1 MKTYINYFIQY
12 IFFCLLFNNSFA
24 NLFSLT
30 DFSPYINFPA
40 LKQFV
45 TYKHESLT
53 DNLVILKVKFSG
65 IYKSKTCIGSI
76 VDTSDN
82 NTIKE
87 LNIFTT
93 RYCLTYAHNN
103 LDINKI
109 KSISIFVSN
118 NNQNTEE
125 IYTFPLNE
133 KVFNLNKNTSI
144 AINNNVT
151 KTIYSNSSNY
161 INHLKIGNITY
172 KYSNDIVFFNIQ
184 QMNENNET
192 ISYPNQF
199 SGFNISKAINT
210 EYNYLYFLPEFVKI
224 NNKISLK
231 LFPIN
236 TTELAAIIY
245 MDYTKKYDNSYYIFR
260 ETLIYSDIRPYT
272 FDSFIKEDI
281 GGPLLKCTMLPRS
294 ITETNQYERKF
305 STCSLIAIN
314 TGIRVIKPKIIENPA
329 AILQAF
335 NELPT

>member
-1 MKTYINYFIQY
+1 MKIYYNYFTQY
-12 IFFCLLFNNSFA
+12 IFFCLLFNNCFA

-30 DFSPYINFPA
+30 DFSPYIDSSD
-40 LKQFV
+40 LTQFV

-76 VDTSDN
+76 VDTSDKDTN
-82 NTIKE
+82 KE

-151 KTIYSNSSNY
+151 KTIYSNSYNY
-161 INHLKIGNITY
+161 INHLNIRSITY
-172 KYSNDIVFFNIQ
+172 KYSNDIVFFNIK

-199 SGFNISKAINT
+199 SGFNISKAISVNNK
-210 EYNYLYFLPEFVKI
+210 YIYFLPEFVNI

-231 LFPIN
+231 LFEIK
-236 TTELAAIIY
+236 TSELKYFIY
-245 MDYTKKYDNSYYIFR
+245 NGEIQSYNFTQ
-260 ETLIYSDIRPYT
+260 TLDLDKQPYT
-272 FDSFIKEDI
+272 FDSFKIANI
-281 GGPLLKCTMLPRS
+281 GGPLLKCTNLFHS
-294 ITETNQYERKF
+294 ENIVTTNSQGKLI
-305 STCSLIAIN
+305 STCTLIAIN
-314 TGIRVIKPKIIENPA
+314 TGVKATKTKNNPV
-329 AILQAF
+329 AILEAF
-335 NELPT
+335 NVMKLIN